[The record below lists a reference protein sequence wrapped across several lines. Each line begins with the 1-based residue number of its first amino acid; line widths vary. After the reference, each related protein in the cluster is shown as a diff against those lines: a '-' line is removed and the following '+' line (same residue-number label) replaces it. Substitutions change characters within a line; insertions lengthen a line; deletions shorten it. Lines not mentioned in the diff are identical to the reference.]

1 MPKRGVRLLSLDG
14 GGIRGLSELIVI
26 EEIMFRIQGREQLEE
41 VPLPADYFDLIG
53 GTSTGGIIAILFGR
67 LRLSAAQ
74 AIKAYETL
82 VGKVF
87 SEKKAKGKD
96 GTFKASKLE
105 EAIKNVVQDSLKN
118 MDARMY
124 EEKERASDRCRAFVC
139 ALGTSDVTHAAGPTL
154 FRSYNVAKNRE
165 YNCTIWEAARATSAA
180 PTFFKRIKIGPLGS
194 GIEYVDAGLGCNNPI
209 KQVVAEAARIY
220 GDDAQVACIVSI
232 GTGQS
237 GSVGLAK
244 PDVFEKWLPRNL
256 IEVLKQIT
264 TDSGKTAEEMALK
277 YKNIPGIYHRLDVD
291 RGLQSIS
298 LDEWKSLGEVR
309 EHTKNYMRME
319 HIDKRIDI
327 IVDALLGCSSQ
338 QTCEAG
344 RLVGCIT
351 PTTYACARESSDL
364 QAAGLGRKQTPFMVP
379 FSQDNHFVARED
391 IISDIDRILETE
403 QRVALTGI
411 GGVGKS
417 QIAIEYCYR
426 YRSKYPDRS
435 ILWVHASTFERFDQA
450 YKDIGRKLKL
460 PGWNDTKTNM
470 LQAVSD
476 WLTDEDHG
484 RWLIVLDNA
493 DDVDIFFSPQKVFIE
508 GTSVD
513 QYASPLC
520 MYLPQGSMGS
530 ILVTSRNRQAAF
542 RLTDRIE
549 HVIDILPMDQD
560 DAKLLLCK
568 RLPNDNSSEDDTI
581 ALIETL
587 ERLPLAIT
595 QAAAYISVRGK
606 IMTIAKY
613 TAYVR
618 QNEGILFA
626 DMGDLRRDP
635 SVPNSVLISWQM
647 SFDQIRRTHP
657 RAAELLSL
665 ASVLDRQ
672 NIPGFLFDKN
682 ENRLDFEDALAPL
695 IDFALI
701 TFEGGNECFGM
712 HRLVQLATRNWMQIH
727 DEITKW
733 QEEAIILLSES
744 FTNGEYENW
753 EICTVLLPHAEV
765 VLGYQYSK
773 QQHFLRQADVLD
785 DIASYLLVQ
794 GRFDMALN
802 RSQRALSTR
811 RQLLSE
817 EDVPMAGSMALIAW
831 SLLGQGK
838 YEEAEAMHRK
848 SLLLASEIL
857 GTEHPVTL
865 TSMDNLVCALN
876 YQGKVEEAEAMAR
889 QTLFLRSVVPRTE
902 HPSTLIKAET
912 VLQRTLP
919 PNETALGM
927 EHPNTLKNVWLLAY
941 LLHGQRRYQEASIFY
956 QKVST
961 GLQKRLG
968 HGHPDTVKC
977 LKDYNL
983 MIEEMKQD
991 DPNGESPRSQ
1001 VAVRNR

>member
-1 MPKRGVRLLSLDG
+1 M
-14 GGIRGLSELIVI
+14 
-26 EEIMFRIQGREQLEE
+26 
-41 VPLPADYFDLIG
+41 
-53 GTSTGGIIAILFGR
+53 
-67 LRLSAAQ
+67 
-74 AIKAYETL
+74 
-82 VGKVF
+82 
-87 SEKKAKGKD
+87 
-96 GTFKASKLE
+96 
-105 EAIKNVVQDSLKN
+105 
-118 MDARMY
+118 
-124 EEKERASDRCRAFVC
+124 
-139 ALGTSDVTHAAGPTL
+139 
-154 FRSYNVAKNRE
+154 
-165 YNCTIWEAARATSAA
+165 
-180 PTFFKRIKIGPLGS
+180 
-194 GIEYVDAGLGCNNPI
+194 
-209 KQVVAEAARIY
+209 
-220 GDDAQVACIVSI
+220 
-232 GTGQS
+232 
-237 GSVGLAK
+237 
-244 PDVFEKWLPRNL
+244 
-256 IEVLKQIT
+256 
-264 TDSGKTAEEMALK
+264 
-277 YKNIPGIYHRLDVD
+277 
-291 RGLQSIS
+291 
-298 LDEWKSLGEVR
+298 
-309 EHTKNYMRME
+309 
-319 HIDKRIDI
+319 
-327 IVDALLGCSSQ
+327 
-338 QTCEAG
+338 
-344 RLVGCIT
+344 
-351 PTTYACARESSDL
+351 
-364 QAAGLGRKQTPFMVP
+364 
-379 FSQDNHFVARED
+379 
-391 IISDIDRILETE
+391 
-403 QRVALTGI
+403 
-411 GGVGKS
+411 
-417 QIAIEYCYR
+417 
-426 YRSKYPDRS
+426 
-435 ILWVHASTFERFDQA
+435 HASTFERFDQA

-493 DDVDIFFSPQKVFIE
+493 DDVDIFFSPQKVFID

-618 QNEGILFA
+618 QNEGILLA

-672 NIPGFLFDKN
+672 SIPGFLFHKN

-889 QTLFLRSVVPRTE
+889 QTLF
-902 HPSTLIKAET
+902 
-912 VLQRTLP
+912 
-919 PNETALGM
+919 
-927 EHPNTLKNVWLLAY
+927 
-941 LLHGQRRYQEASIFY
+941 
-956 QKVST
+956 
-961 GLQKRLG
+961 
-968 HGHPDTVKC
+968 
-977 LKDYNL
+977 
-983 MIEEMKQD
+983 
-991 DPNGESPRSQ
+991 
-1001 VAVRNR
+1001 